1 MPASNRVRASRALL
15 ALAVLLSGLTAV
27 PGRAQEKATIYASVE
42 VSDNALAGR
51 PVMVSFIQDGAIV
64 FQEETTTTESPN
76 VVSVGAQDS
85 PAGVYDVR
93 VEGDGIVTEMKR
105 GVTLAG
111 SKNMTLNFIVRP
123 GQGVHVVEYATGGLA
138 REEVAQKIAA
148 LEAAVAELKGGS
160 AP

>member
-1 MPASNRVRASRALL
+1 MPASNRVRAASALL
-15 ALAVLLSGLTAV
+15 ALGVLLSGLSAV
-27 PGRAQEKATIYASVE
+27 PGRAQEKATIYASVK

-51 PVMVSFIQDGAIV
+51 PVMVSFIRDGAIF

-76 VVSVGAQDS
+76 VASVGSQDS
-85 PAGVYDVR
+85 PVGVYDVR

-111 SKNMTLNFIVRP
+111 PKNMTLDFIVRP
-123 GQGVHVVEYATGGLA
+123 GQGVHVVEYAAGGLA

-148 LEAAVAELKGGS
+148 LQAAVAELKGGS
-160 AP
+160 SP

>member
-1 MPASNRVRASRALL
+1 
-15 ALAVLLSGLTAV
+15 
-27 PGRAQEKATIYASVE
+27 
-42 VSDNALAGR
+42 
-51 PVMVSFIQDGAIV
+51 
-64 FQEETTTTESPN
+64 
-76 VVSVGAQDS
+76 VGT
-85 PAGVYDVR
+85 YDVR
-93 VEGDGIVTEMKR
+93 VEGDGIVTEVKR

-111 SKNMTLNFIVRP
+111 PKNMTLNFVVRP

>member
-1 MPASNRVRASRALL
+1 MPASNRVRAASALL
-15 ALAVLLSGLTAV
+15 ALGVLLSGLSAV
-27 PGRAQEKATIYASVE
+27 PGRAQEKATIYASVK

-51 PVMVSFIQDGAIV
+51 PVMVSFIRDGAIF

-76 VVSVGAQDS
+76 VASVGSQDS
-85 PAGVYDVR
+85 PVGVYDVR

-105 GVTLAG
+105 GITLAG
-111 SKNMTLNFIVRP
+111 PKNMTLDFIVRP
-123 GQGVHVVEYATGGLA
+123 GQGVHVVEYAAGGLA

-160 AP
+160 SP

>member
-1 MPASNRVRASRALL
+1 MPASPRVRASSALL
-15 ALAVLLSGLTAV
+15 ALGILIASISPASV
-27 PGRAQEKATIYASVE
+27 RAQDKATIYASVE

-51 PVMVSFIQDGAIV
+51 PVMVSFIQDGAIF

-76 VVSVGAQDS
+76 VVSVGSQDS

-111 SKNMTLNFIVRP
+111 PKNMTLNFVVRP

>member
-1 MPASNRVRASRALL
+1 MPASNRVRAASALL
-15 ALAVLLSGLTAV
+15 ALGVLLSGLSAV
-27 PGRAQEKATIYASVE
+27 PGRAQEKATIYASVK

-51 PVMVSFIQDGAIV
+51 PVMVSFIRDGAIF

-76 VVSVGAQDS
+76 VASVGSQDS
-85 PAGVYDVR
+85 PVGVYDVR

-111 SKNMTLNFIVRP
+111 PKNMTLDFIVRP
-123 GQGVHVVEYATGGLA
+123 GQGVHVVEYAAGGLA

-160 AP
+160 SP

>member
-1 MPASNRVRASRALL
+1 MPASNRVRASSATL

-27 PGRAQEKATIYASVE
+27 PGRAQDKATIYASVQ
-42 VSDNALAGR
+42 VSDNGLAGR
-51 PVMVSFIQDGAIV
+51 PVMVSFIQEGAIF

-76 VVSVGAQDS
+76 VVSVGSQDS

-93 VEGDGIVTEMKR
+93 VEGDGIVTEVKR

-111 SKNMTLNFIVRP
+111 PKNMTLQFVVRP

-148 LEAAVAELKGGS
+148 LEAAVAELKGA

>member
-1 MPASNRVRASRALL
+1 MPASNRVRASSALL
-15 ALAVLLSGLTAV
+15 ALGVLLSGLSAV
-27 PGRAQEKATIYASVE
+27 PGRAQEKATIYASVK

-51 PVMVSFIQDGAIV
+51 PIMVSFIRDGAIF

-76 VVSVGAQDS
+76 TVSVGSQDS
-85 PAGVYDVR
+85 PVGAYDVR
-93 VEGDGIVTEMKR
+93 VEGEGIVTEVKR

-111 SKNMTLNFIVRP
+111 PKNMTLDFILRP
-123 GQGVHVVEYATGGLA
+123 GQGVHVVEYATGALA

-148 LEAAVAELKGGS
+148 LEAAVTELKGGS

>member
-1 MPASNRVRASRALL
+1 MPASNRVGASSVLL
-15 ALAVLLSGLTAV
+15 ALGLLVSNLV
-27 PGRAQEKATIYASVE
+27 PAPAYAQDKATIYASVE

-51 PVMVSFIQDGAIV
+51 PVMVSFIRDGAIF

-76 VVSVGAQDS
+76 VVSVGSQDS

-111 SKNMTLNFIVRP
+111 SKNMTLNFVVRP
-123 GQGVHVVEYATGGLA
+123 GQGAHVVEYAAGGLA
-138 REEVAQKIAA
+138 REEVAERIAA
-148 LEAAVAELKGGS
+148 LEAQVAELKGGS

>member
-1 MPASNRVRASRALL
+1 MHASHGVGASSALFALGILVSSLSPA
-15 ALAVLLSGLTAV
+15 
-27 PGRAQEKATIYASVE
+27 PGYAQDKATIYASVE

-51 PVMVSFIQDGAIV
+51 PVMVSFIRDGAIF

-76 VVSVGAQDS
+76 VVSVGSQDS

-138 REEVAQKIAA
+138 REEVAERLGA
-148 LEAAVAELKGGS
+148 LEAQVAELKSGS

>member
-1 MPASNRVRASRALL
+1 MHASHGVGASSAIFALGILVSSLSPA
-15 ALAVLLSGLTAV
+15 
-27 PGRAQEKATIYASVE
+27 PGYAQDKATIYASVE

-51 PVMVSFIQDGAIV
+51 PVMVSFIRDGAIF

-76 VVSVGAQDS
+76 VVSVGSQDS

-138 REEVAQKIAA
+138 REEVAERLGA
-148 LEAAVAELKGGS
+148 LEAQVAELKSGS

>member
-85 PAGVYDVR
+85 PAGVYDDR

>member
-1 MPASNRVRASRALL
+1 MHASHGVGASSAIFALGILVSSLSPA
-15 ALAVLLSGLTAV
+15 
-27 PGRAQEKATIYASVE
+27 PGYAQDKATIYASVE

-51 PVMVSFIQDGAIV
+51 PVMVSFIRDGAIF

-76 VVSVGAQDS
+76 VVSVGSQDS
-85 PAGVYDVR
+85 PTGVYDVR

-138 REEVAQKIAA
+138 REEVAERLGA
-148 LEAAVAELKGGS
+148 LEAQVAELKSGS

>member
-1 MPASNRVRASRALL
+1 MPASLRLRALGAFL
-15 ALAVLLSGLTAV
+15 ALGILFFGPSPA
-27 PGRAQEKATIYASVE
+27 PGHAQDKATIYASVQ

-51 PVMVSFIQDGAIV
+51 PVMVSFIQDGAIF

-76 VVSVGAQDS
+76 VVSVGSQDS

-93 VEGDGIVTEMKR
+93 VEGDGIVTEVKR
-105 GVTLAG
+105 GITLAG

-123 GQGVHVVEYATGGLA
+123 GQGAHVVEYATGGLA